1 MAKMNDEN
9 AVTEYKGGDKVAILP
24 LPKAIRVKNVKQAKR
39 LLSRIITQFQRGEIT
54 DYEAK
59 TLCYLLISL
68 VSICKDIDFE
78 ERITKIEKSISLKGM
93 KE

>member
-1 MAKMNDEN
+1 MSDEN
-9 AVTEYKGGDKVAILP
+9 AVTEYKNNDKVVILP
-24 LPKAIRVKNVKQAKR
+24 LRKAIQVKNVKQAKR

-54 DYEAK
+54 DFDAK

-78 ERITKIEKSISLKGM
+78 ERITLLEKKTNNNHI
-93 KE
+93 